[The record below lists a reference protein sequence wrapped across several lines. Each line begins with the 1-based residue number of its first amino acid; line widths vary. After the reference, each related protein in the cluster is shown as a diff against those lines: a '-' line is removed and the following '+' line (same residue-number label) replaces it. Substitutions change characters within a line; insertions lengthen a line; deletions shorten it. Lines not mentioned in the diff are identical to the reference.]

1 MKYILFS
8 IVAVF
13 LAACNPVRPDPII
26 QVVESRKMV
35 IASTDESLL
44 LPCHETTP
52 PSREEYNVA
61 NRDKKE
67 AMLTTYIASLITD
80 NKRCTLDKLTLKAI
94 LDKQIL
100 QIKRFND
107 EEDAC
112 VNALLNKKPVEEVK

>member
-8 IVAVF
+8 IFAII

-26 QVVESRKMV
+26 QVVESKKMV
-35 IASTDESLL
+35 VASVDESLL
-44 LPCHETTP
+44 LPCRETMP
-52 PSREEYNVA
+52 PSREEYNIA

-67 AMLTTYIASLITD
+67 ALLTSYIASLITD

-100 QIKRFND
+100 QIQQFND
-107 EEDAC
+107 EESARID
-112 VNALLNKKPVEEVK
+112 ALLNKKPTEETK

>member
-8 IVAVF
+8 IFAII

-26 QVVESRKMV
+26 QVVESKKMV
-35 IASTDESLL
+35 VVSVDDSLL
-44 LPCHETTP
+44 LPCRETTP
-52 PSREEYNVA
+52 PSREEYNIA

-67 AMLTTYIASLITD
+67 ALLTSYIASLITD

-100 QIKRFND
+100 QIQQFND
-107 EEDAC
+107 EESARVD
-112 VNALLNKKPVEEVK
+112 ALLNKKATEETK